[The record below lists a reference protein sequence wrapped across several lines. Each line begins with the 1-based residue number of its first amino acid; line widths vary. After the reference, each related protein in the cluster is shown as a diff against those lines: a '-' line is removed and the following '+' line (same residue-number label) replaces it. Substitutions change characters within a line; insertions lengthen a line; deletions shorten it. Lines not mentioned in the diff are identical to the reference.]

1 MKNYLL
7 EIRMYV
13 AQPGQIDHLK
23 QVNAGRVYKFIDQ
36 LGPISRIDLSKKSN
50 LAPAS
55 ITKIT
60 RELIDAHLIKETQVQ
75 EANSRGRPA
84 IGLKV
89 DNEGWHFLSLR
100 LGRGY
105 LTIALHELGGDQL
118 IVEKQIIQ
126 EIEQDELLAK
136 LLVEIELFFQKHSK
150 VLGRITSIAISLPGL
165 VISSQGLVIQMPH
178 YNVDNLPL
186 GPKIYEATGLPVF
199 VGNDTRSW
207 ALAER
212 LFGNSQEHDNS
223 ILVSIHHGVGA
234 GIIMNGEVLQGRTGN
249 IGEMGHIKINKLGAR
264 CHCGNSGCLETV
276 ASAKS
281 LRDQVKKLIEDGH
294 QTSLTDKE
302 ITIENICIAA
312 NSGDTLAK
320 QVIIELGH
328 NLGEAIAIM
337 VNLFNPEI
345 VLVGGEINLSKDILY
360 PVIMD
365 TIQTQVLP
373 LYAKDTQLV
382 ESRFY
387 TQATMPG
394 AALVK
399 QAMYDGSLLMRV
411 IEG

>member
-1 MKNYLL
+1 
-7 EIRMYV
+7 MYV
-13 AQPGQIDHLK
+13 AQPGHIDHLK
-23 QVNAGRVYKFIDQ
+23 QVNAGRVYKLIDQ
-36 LGPISRIDLSKKSN
+36 LGPISRIDLSKESN

-60 RELIDAHLIKETQVQ
+60 RELLDAHLIKETQVQ

-84 IGLKV
+84 IGLEV
-89 DNEGWHFLSLR
+89 DNEGWQFLSLR

-105 LTIALHELGGDQL
+105 LTIALHSLGGEQL
-118 IVEKQIIQ
+118 IEERQLIK

-136 LLVEIELFFQKHSK
+136 LLNEINVFFQKHSK
-150 VLGRITSIAISLPGL
+150 ILGRITSIAVSLPGL
-165 VISSQGLVIQMPH
+165 VISSQGLIIQMPH
-178 YNVDNLPL
+178 YNVKNLPL
-186 GPKIYEATGLPVF
+186 GPKIYESTGLPVF
-199 VGNDTRSW
+199 IGNDTRSW
-207 ALAER
+207 ALAEK
-212 LFGNSQEHDNS
+212 LFGNSKNIDNS

-264 CHCGNSGCLETV
+264 CHCGNTGCLETV
-276 ASAKS
+276 ASAKAI
-281 LRDQVKKLIEDGH
+281 RDQVKNLINNGH
-294 QTSLTDKE
+294 QTILKDQT
-302 ITIENICIAA
+302 ITIENICLAA
-312 NSGDTLAK
+312 NQGDVLAK
-320 QVIIELGH
+320 QVITELGH

-337 VNLFNPEI
+337 VNLFNPEMI
-345 VLVGGEINLSKDILY
+345 LIGGEINLSKDILY
-360 PVIMD
+360 PIIMD
-365 TIQTQVLP
+365 SIQNQVLP

-399 QAMYDGSLLMRV
+399 QAMCDGSLLMKV

>member
-1 MKNYLL
+1 
-7 EIRMYV
+7 MYV
-13 AQPGQIDHLK
+13 AQPGHIDHLK
-23 QVNAGRVYKFIDQ
+23 QVNAGRVYKLIDQ
-36 LGPISRIDLSKKSN
+36 LGPISRIDLSKESN

-60 RELIDAHLIKETQVQ
+60 RELLDAHLIKETQVQ

-84 IGLKV
+84 IGLEV
-89 DNEGWHFLSLR
+89 DNEGWQFLSLR

-105 LTIALHELGGDQL
+105 LTIALHSLGGEQL
-118 IVEKQIIQ
+118 IEERQLIK

-136 LLVEIELFFQKHSK
+136 LLNEINVFFQKHSK
-150 VLGRITSIAISLPGL
+150 ILGRITSIAVSLPGL
-165 VISSQGLVIQMPH
+165 VISSQGLIIQMPH
-178 YNVDNLPL
+178 YNVKNLPL
-186 GPKIYEATGLPVF
+186 GPKIYESTGLPVF
-199 VGNDTRSW
+199 IGNDTRSW
-207 ALAER
+207 ALAEK
-212 LFGNSQEHDNS
+212 LFGNSKNIDNS

-264 CHCGNSGCLETV
+264 CHCGNTGCLETV
-276 ASAKS
+276 ASAKAI
-281 LRDQVKKLIEDGH
+281 RDQVKNLINNGH
-294 QTSLTDKE
+294 QTVLKDQM
-302 ITIENICIAA
+302 ITIENICLAA
-312 NSGDTLAK
+312 NQGDVLAK
-320 QVIIELGH
+320 QVITELGH

-337 VNLFNPEI
+337 VNLFNPEMI
-345 VLVGGEINLSKDILY
+345 LIGGEINLSKDILY
-360 PVIMD
+360 PIIMD
-365 TIQTQVLP
+365 SIQNQVLP

-399 QAMYDGSLLMRV
+399 QAMCDGSLLMKV

>member
-1 MKNYLL
+1 
-7 EIRMYV
+7 MYV
-13 AQPGQIDHLK
+13 AQPGHIDHLK
-23 QVNAGRVYKFIDQ
+23 QVNAGRVYKLIDQ
-36 LGPISRIDLSKKSN
+36 LGPISRIDLSKQSN

-60 RELIDAHLIKETQVQ
+60 RELLDAHLIKETQVQ

-84 IGLKV
+84 IGLEV
-89 DNEGWHFLSLR
+89 DNEGWQFLSMR

-105 LTIALHELGGDQL
+105 LTIALHSLGGA
-118 IVEKQIIQ
+118 QIIEERQ
-126 EIEQDELLAK
+126 TIHEIEQDELLAK
-136 LLVEIELFFQKHSK
+136 LLSEIELFFQKHSRI
-150 VLGRITSIAISLPGL
+150 LGRITSIAVSLPGL

-207 ALAER
+207 ALAEK
-212 LFGNSQEHDNS
+212 LFGNSKEHDNS

-281 LRDQVKKLIEDGH
+281 LRDQVKNLIDDGH
-294 QTSLTDKE
+294 KTSLSGKKV
-302 ITIENICIAA
+302 TIESICLAA
-312 NSGDTLAK
+312 NDGDMLAK
-320 QVIIELGH
+320 QVITDLGH

-345 VLVGGEINLSKDILY
+345 VLIGGEINLSKAILY

-365 TIQTQVLP
+365 AIQNQVLP
-373 LYAKDTQLV
+373 LYAKDTKLV

-399 QAMYDGSLLMRV
+399 QAMCDGSLLMKV

>member
-1 MKNYLL
+1 
-7 EIRMYV
+7 MYV
-13 AQPGQIDHLK
+13 AQPGHIDHLK
-23 QVNAGRVYKFIDQ
+23 QVNAGRVYKLIDQ
-36 LGPISRIDLSKKSN
+36 LGPISRIDLSKESN

-60 RELIDAHLIKETQVQ
+60 RELLDAHLIKETQVQ

-84 IGLKV
+84 IGLEV
-89 DNEGWHFLSLR
+89 DNDGWQFLSLR

-105 LTIALHELGGDQL
+105 LTIALHSLGGEQL
-118 IVEKQIIQ
+118 IEERQLIK

-136 LLVEIELFFQKHSK
+136 LLNEINVFFQKHSK
-150 VLGRITSIAISLPGL
+150 ILGRITSIAVSLPGL
-165 VISSQGLVIQMPH
+165 VISSQGLIIQMPH
-178 YNVDNLPL
+178 YNVKNLPL
-186 GPKIYEATGLPVF
+186 GPKIYESTGLPVF
-199 VGNDTRSW
+199 IGNDTRSW
-207 ALAER
+207 ALAEK
-212 LFGNSQEHDNS
+212 LFGNSKNIDNS

-264 CHCGNSGCLETV
+264 CHCGNTGCLETV
-276 ASAKS
+276 ASAKAI
-281 LRDQVKKLIEDGH
+281 RDQVKNLINNGH
-294 QTSLTDKE
+294 QTVLKDQT
-302 ITIENICIAA
+302 ITIENICLAA
-312 NSGDTLAK
+312 NQGDVLAK
-320 QVIIELGH
+320 QVITELGH

-337 VNLFNPEI
+337 VNLFNPEMI
-345 VLVGGEINLSKDILY
+345 LIGGEINLSKDILY
-360 PVIMD
+360 PIIMD
-365 TIQTQVLP
+365 SIQNQVLP

-399 QAMYDGSLLMRV
+399 QAMCDGSLLMKV

>member
-1 MKNYLL
+1 
-7 EIRMYV
+7 MYV
-13 AQPGQIDHLK
+13 AQPGHIDHLK
-23 QVNAGRVYKFIDQ
+23 QVNAGRVYKLIDQ
-36 LGPISRIDLSKKSN
+36 LGPISRIDLSKESN

-60 RELIDAHLIKETQVQ
+60 RELLDAHLIKETQVQ

-84 IGLKV
+84 IGLEV
-89 DNEGWHFLSLR
+89 DNEGWQFLSLR

-105 LTIALHELGGDQL
+105 LTIALHSLGGEQIIEERQL
-118 IVEKQIIQ
+118 IK

-136 LLVEIELFFQKHSK
+136 LLNEINVFFQKHSK
-150 VLGRITSIAISLPGL
+150 ILGRITSIAVSLPGL
-165 VISSQGLVIQMPH
+165 VISSQGLIIQMPH
-178 YNVDNLPL
+178 YNVKNLPL
-186 GPKIYEATGLPVF
+186 GPKIYESTGLPVF
-199 VGNDTRSW
+199 IGNDTRSW
-207 ALAER
+207 ALAEK
-212 LFGNSQEHDNS
+212 LFGNSKNIDNS

-264 CHCGNSGCLETV
+264 CHCGNTGCLETV
-276 ASAKS
+276 ASAKAI
-281 LRDQVKKLIEDGH
+281 RDQVKNLINNGH
-294 QTSLTDKE
+294 QTVLKDQA
-302 ITIENICIAA
+302 ITIENICLAA
-312 NSGDTLAK
+312 NQGDVLAK
-320 QVIIELGH
+320 QVITELGH

-337 VNLFNPEI
+337 VNLFNPEMI
-345 VLVGGEINLSKDILY
+345 LIGGEINLSKDILY
-360 PVIMD
+360 PIIMD
-365 TIQTQVLP
+365 SIQNQVLP

-399 QAMYDGSLLMRV
+399 QAMCDGSLLMKV

>member
-1 MKNYLL
+1 
-7 EIRMYV
+7 MYV
-13 AQPGQIDHLK
+13 AQPGHIDHLK
-23 QVNAGRVYKFIDQ
+23 QVNAGRVYKLIDQ
-36 LGPISRIDLSKKSN
+36 LGPISRIDLSKESN

-60 RELIDAHLIKETQVQ
+60 RELLDAHLIKETQVQ

-84 IGLKV
+84 IGLEV
-89 DNEGWHFLSLR
+89 DNEGWQFLSLR

-105 LTIALHELGGDQL
+105 LTIALHSLGGEQIIEERQL
-118 IVEKQIIQ
+118 IK

-136 LLVEIELFFQKHSK
+136 LLNEINVFFQKHSK
-150 VLGRITSIAISLPGL
+150 ILGRITSIAVSLPGL
-165 VISSQGLVIQMPH
+165 VISSQGLIIQMPH
-178 YNVDNLPL
+178 YNVKNLPL
-186 GPKIYEATGLPVF
+186 GPKIYESTGLPVF
-199 VGNDTRSW
+199 IGNDTRSW
-207 ALAER
+207 ALAEK
-212 LFGNSQEHDNS
+212 LFGNSKNIDNS

-264 CHCGNSGCLETV
+264 CHCGNTGCLETV
-276 ASAKS
+276 ASAKAI
-281 LRDQVKKLIEDGH
+281 RDQVKNLINNGH
-294 QTSLTDKE
+294 QTILKDQT
-302 ITIENICIAA
+302 ITIENICLAA
-312 NSGDTLAK
+312 NQGDVLAK
-320 QVIIELGH
+320 QVITELGH

-337 VNLFNPEI
+337 VNLFNPEMI
-345 VLVGGEINLSKDILY
+345 LIGGEINLSKDILY
-360 PVIMD
+360 PIIMD
-365 TIQTQVLP
+365 SIQNQVLP

-399 QAMYDGSLLMRV
+399 QAMCDGSLLMKV